1 MKKSKL
7 KNEKGAVSTLVLFT
21 VLMFSVILTG
31 IYMII
36 MTRQKAQLKSDL
48 RIKQIYKEEVD
59 GADELYNEV
68 VDKFLN
74 ETVNETVNEIV

>member
-36 MTRQKAQLKSDL
+36 TTRQKAQLKSDL
-48 RIKQIYKEEVD
+48 RIQQIYKEEVD
-59 GADELYNEV
+59 RADELYNEV

-74 ETVNETVNEIV
+74 EIVNEQIV